1 MAKPAKKKITKK
13 KRLPPL
19 ESRFTFED
27 QAMAAGDS
35 KALRPAQFAVFDEAT
50 GYERNLK
57 LWRKTGTEADT
68 DLRDL
73 WVHEMRQVQ
82 RVMSYSGARDVI
94 VDVIEFVEDEEHF
107 AVLLEHAGQPLS
119 FKRDRVSNQH
129 WLKNLGAVRARSLF
143 WQNFRRVV
151 WALGIVHAQ
160 GLVHGNID
168 PNAIMT
174 EGAEEPDF
182 QLTGFEWSLRV
193 AEDTPGIKHAKV
205 SGKPA
210 SARPMK
216 YSFEEDWKALGRL
229 IGQMLDTGI
238 RPSGELYSLGKLP
251 APISLSSSER
261 VLLKRLAA
269 PSRTDHLDSQSIS
282 RAIDD
287 VIAEVGRSGTARAG
301 TLVLMF
307 TPASK
312 LGEAVYDLSEGQIA
326 VDEYRRQ
333 LEWVRADLDGGVTLL
348 APREFEPGTG
358 KIQLI
363 TATMRY
369 VVVPF
374 RQDGSATWDIGACV
388 TAERRPEGLSF
399 HEQEEHELLQ
409 PIEVVGAAR
418 HAQETRARL
427 GPDALDWSAFA
438 SSRAVSG
445 TGTRVDLIR
454 RALLLV
460 QVIESVVKALE
471 VYPVEIL
478 EEKSHAGRHSVL
490 LRGARENDRDQV
502 AKRIGLI
509 DTHTSLKRLFED
521 DQREGEGKWRLS
533 QAVSLGASRREDV
546 AATFTQVEEVNGKHA
561 YRFETDED
569 LTNGQAFF
577 LRTERDAG
585 TENQI
590 IRRLK
595 IIKSLS
601 TRVDLAEMLDD
612 AWRVRRSS
620 RDTIDIEDA
629 DDIHLMD
636 LDEPKRSS
644 LAALWETLPSYF
656 VVGPPGVGKTKLAT
670 EVVRRRFAEDA
681 STRMLVTA
689 QGHDALDH
697 LQEKIQETLTE
708 ARLDLIVARSS
719 TPDRKAGAADVQ
731 NTGQTI
737 LRLLSESRLAQHLPV
752 STRDRIITLAE
763 AAGRIVQSADASD
776 RDERAGLNAVSSLV
790 LDAANI
796 VVSTLNSA
804 DVERLVEARDQ
815 FDWVVVEEAAKAIG
829 PELVGALSLSG
840 RRLLIGDHHQ
850 LPPFEADRL
859 TKILIDHGRVAE
871 VVKIAEQFVGPLMRD
886 GELAELNEIAADE
899 GHLREIADIGL
910 RLLEPF
916 RAVVVEDK
924 RRAIVNAGHRS
935 ISSTLTQQ
943 RRMDPAI
950 AEIVSRA
957 FYDGDLLTEAS
968 REEEAKGAPVG
979 FSCKNLPGS
988 PVTLIDFPHVS
999 TTGSGSRYEHY
1010 RPRFHNPAEVRAVIE
1025 VLRRLHPDRPD
1036 RHENSPSLAVLSF
1049 YKVQVEKLN
1058 EKIDGAIKAGALAH
1072 LAGFVPA
1079 AADGSWAN
1087 TVDGFQ
1093 GNEADIVIL
1102 SLVRNNSGSGASA
1115 LGFLRDRRRWNVALS
1130 RAKSKLVVVGSL
1142 AFLREA
1148 VRGVNPD
1155 ALDHDL
1161 SFLTTIDE
1169 VIKELLERS
1178 VTEPDRPIPAAR
1190 MLPKD
1195 VGIS

>member
-1 MAKPAKKKITKK
+1 MSKPIAAKNKR

-19 ESRFTFED
+19 ESRFTFEER
-27 QAMAAGDS
+27 ALAAGDGR
-35 KALRPAQFAVFDEAT
+35 ALRSAQFAVFDKET

-57 LWRKTGTEADT
+57 LWRKTGTDADT

-82 RVMSYSGARDVI
+82 RVMSYSGASDVI
-94 VDVIEFVEDEEHF
+94 VDVIEFVEDEENF
-107 AVLLEHAGQPLS
+107 GVLLEHSGQPLS
-119 FKRDRVSNQH
+119 FKREHVASQH
-129 WLKNLGAVRARSLF
+129 WLKNLGAIRARSLF
-143 WQNFRRVV
+143 WQNFKRVV
-151 WALGIVHAQ
+151 WALGIIHAQ

-168 PNAIMT
+168 TTAIMT

-193 AEDTPGIKHAKV
+193 AADNAGTQHAKM
-205 SGKPA
+205 SSKP
-210 SARPMK
+210 SSTRPVK
-216 YSFEEDWKALGRL
+216 YSYEEDWKALGRL
-229 IGQMLDTGI
+229 IGQLLDTGI
-238 RPSGELYSLGKLP
+238 RPSGELYSLGKLQKP
-251 APISLSSSER
+251 LSLSSSER

-269 PSRTDHLDSQSIS
+269 PTRTDNLEAQSIA

-307 TPASK
+307 TSTSK

-333 LEWVRADLDGGVTLL
+333 LDWVRADLDGGVTLL
-348 APREFEPGTG
+348 APRDFEPGTG
-358 KIQLI
+358 RLQLI

-369 VVVPF
+369 VLVPF
-374 RQDGSATWDIGACV
+374 RQEGSATWDIGTCITV
-388 TAERRPEGLSF
+388 EPRPDALSLY
-399 HEQEEHELLQ
+399 EQEEHELLQ
-409 PIEVVGAAR
+409 PIEVVGTAR
-418 HAQETRARL
+418 QAQESRARL

-438 SSRAVSG
+438 STRSASS
-445 TGTRVDLIR
+445 TGTRVDMIR

-460 QVIESVVKALE
+460 QVIEAVVKALE

-478 EEKSHAGRHSVL
+478 EEKSEAGRHSVL
-490 LRGARENDRDQV
+490 LRGARENERDQI

-533 QAVSLGASRREDV
+533 QAASLGASRREDV
-546 AATFTQVEEVNGKHA
+546 AATFTQIEEVNGKHA
-561 YRFETDED
+561 YRFETDES
-569 LTNGQAFF
+569 LSYGQPFF

-595 IIKSLS
+595 IIKGLS

-612 AWRVRRSS
+612 VWRVRRSN
-620 RDTIDIEDA
+620 RVTIDTKDSK
-629 DDIHLMD
+629 DRHLMD

-644 LAALWETLPSYF
+644 LAQLWGTLPAYF

-670 EVVRRRFAEDA
+670 EVVRRRFSEDA

-697 LQEKIQETLTE
+697 LQEKVQETL
-708 ARLDLIVARSS
+708 AAAKLDLIVARSS
-719 TPDRKAGAADVQ
+719 SPDRRAGAADVQ

-737 LRLLSESRLAQHLPV
+737 LRVLSESRLAQQLPI
-752 STRDRIITLAE
+752 SARDRIITLAE
-763 AAGRIVQSADASD
+763 AAGKVALSADAPV

-790 LDAANI
+790 LDAAN
-796 VVSTLNSA
+796 VVFSTLNSA
-804 DVERLVEARDQ
+804 DVERLVVAREQ
-815 FDWVVVEEAAKAIG
+815 FDWVLVEEAAKAVG

-871 VVKIAEQFVGPLMRD
+871 VVRIAEQYVGTLMRD
-886 GELAELNEIAADE
+886 GELAELNEVAADE
-899 GHLREIADIGL
+899 TQLREIAAIGL

-916 RAVVVEDK
+916 RSVVTEDK
-924 RRAIVNAGHRS
+924 RRASVNQGHRPV
-935 ISSTLTQQ
+935 SSTLTQQ

-950 AEIVSRA
+950 AEIVSRS
-957 FYDGDLLTEAS
+957 FYFGELSTEAS
-968 REEEAKGAPVG
+968 REGEAKKAPTG
-979 FSCKNLPGS
+979 FSCKSVSDS
-988 PVTLIDFPHVS
+988 PVTVVDFPHVS
-999 TTGSGSRYEHY
+999 TTGAGPRYEHY
-1010 RPRFHNPAEVRAVIE
+1010 RPRFHNPAEVRAVVE
-1025 VLRRLHPDRPD
+1025 VLRRLRPDRPD
-1036 RHENSPSLAVLSF
+1036 RHDKSPTLAVLSF
-1049 YKVQVEKLN
+1049 YKAQVAKLN
-1058 EKIDGAIKAGALAH
+1058 EKIDGAIKSGTLAH
-1072 LAGFVPA
+1072 LSGFLPA
-1079 AADGSWAN
+1079 ATDGTWAN

-1130 RAKSKLVVVGSL
+1130 RAKSKLVIVGSL

-1155 ALDHDL
+1155 GLDHDL
-1161 SFLTTIDE
+1161 SFLTTVDE
-1169 VIKELLERS
+1169 VINELLERPAS
-1178 VTEPDRPIPAAR
+1178 EVDRPKPAER
-1190 MLPKD
+1190 LLPKAL
-1195 VGIS
+1195 GIS